1 MHGDVNLCGGGR
13 GLDAGATVPGKH
25 STGSVV
31 AHKRPVRVYAFT
43 AARGPR
49 IYIHVRSGC
58 RIAFSLDPVRR
69 LQVIKL
75 PFSCIMHRFLRK
87 CLSDPSQPLYLSPS
101 LPSGLYISLD
111 PLLPLPPHPRLEF
124 SSIAGK
130 QGSGIPG
137 TKLGMYCH
145 QLYQDPLPDFLES
158 LEERT
163 VIAMRVSGRE
173 VKEDGMGKCMAI
185 ARGKD
190 ETAQTTQVNANRVT
204 ISTDSPFRVYL

>member
-25 STGSVV
+25 SPGSVV

-49 IYIHVRSGC
+49 IYIHVRSVSGC
-58 RIAFSLDPVRR
+58 RIATFSVDPVRR

-87 CLSDPSQPLYLSPS
+87 CLSDPSQLYLSLS
-101 LPSGLYISLD
+101 LLSSLYISLD

-124 SSIAGK
+124 SSIARK
-130 QGSGIPG
+130 QGSGIPE
-137 TKLGMYCH
+137 TKLGKCCH
-145 QLYQDPLPDFLES
+145 QLYQDPLQISSRASRNGQSSRCGWAGGRWRRMEWENVWRS
-158 LEERT
+158 HGERT
-163 VIAMRVSGRE
+163 IRPKRHRS
-173 VKEDGMGKCMAI
+173 
-185 ARGKD
+185 
-190 ETAQTTQVNANRVT
+190 TQ
-204 ISTDSPFRVYL
+204 IE